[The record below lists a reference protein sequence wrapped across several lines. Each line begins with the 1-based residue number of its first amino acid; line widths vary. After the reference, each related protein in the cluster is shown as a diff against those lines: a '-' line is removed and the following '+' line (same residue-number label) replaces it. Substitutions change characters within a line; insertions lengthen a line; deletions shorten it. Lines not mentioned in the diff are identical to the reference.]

1 MALFEKVLEA
11 QVMSTHLLIRANV
24 SKAILYQAHKIATD
38 FERHYSAYKED
49 SFLNIINNNAG
60 IKPTP
65 YTEEDYALFRTSIE
79 ASKQTNGLF
88 DVTIGAL
95 SHGAY
100 HFGFANEG
108 KASQEQIETQK
119 KLVNYQNITLT
130 REDIYLQ
137 NRGMRLDLG
146 GIGKGYAAKRIANF
160 LAKYGA
166 TKILVDVGGE
176 IVTRGKAY
184 TIALKDPFNEGNIA
198 HIKTSKADMAI
209 STSGTYERFIDE
221 ENHHILNTDK
231 GTSPHYYTSMTI
243 LQNGWDI
250 DYLDAYATALFN
262 QPPSHIRQMADA
274 LNISMITID
283 NHAITSLYQT
293 QKLDLTSIEFIGLL

>member
-1 MALFEKVLEA
+1 
-11 QVMSTHLLIRANV
+11 MSTHLLIRANV
-24 SKAILYQAHKIATD
+24 SKAILHQAHKIATD
-38 FERHYSAYKED
+38 FESRYSAYKEN
-49 SFLNIINNNAG
+49 SFLNSINNNAG
-60 IKPTP
+60 IISIPCTP
-65 YTEEDYALFRTSIE
+65 EDYALFNASIK
-79 ASKQTNGLF
+79 ASQQTDGLF
-88 DVTIGAL
+88 DITIGAL

-100 HFGFANEG
+100 HFGFVNEG
-108 KASQEQIETQK
+108 KASQTQIETQK
-119 KLVNYQNITLT
+119 KLVNYQNITLSQKS
-130 REDIYLQ
+130 IYLKYK
-137 NRGMRLDLG
+137 GMRLDLG
-146 GIGKGYAAKRIANF
+146 GIGKGYAAKRIAHF
-160 LAKYGA
+160 LANNGA

-198 HIKTSKADMAI
+198 YIKTSKADIAI

-262 QPPSHIRQMADA
+262 QPPENIRQMADTLDIA
-274 LNISMITID
+274 MITID
-283 NHAITSLYQT
+283 NHTLTSLYQT
-293 QKLDLTSIEFIGLL
+293 QKLDLSSIAFINS

>member
-1 MALFEKVLEA
+1 MALFEKALEA
-11 QVMSTHLLIRANV
+11 KVMSTHLLIRANV
-24 SKAILYQAHKIATD
+24 SQNILLQAHKIATD
-38 FERHYSAYKED
+38 FESRYSAYKEN
-49 SFLNIINNNAG
+49 SFLNTINQNAG

-79 ASKQTNGLF
+79 ASKHTDGLF
-88 DVTIGAL
+88 DITIGAL

-108 KASQEQIETQK
+108 KASQKQIEAQK
-119 KLVNYQNITLT
+119 KLVNYKNIILT
-130 REDIYLQ
+130 RDDIYL
-137 NRGMRLDLG
+137 NNKGMRLDLG
-146 GIGKGYAAKRIANF
+146 GIGKGYAAKSIANF
-160 LAKYGA
+160 LAKSGA

-198 HIKTSKADMAI
+198 HIKTSKADISI
-209 STSGTYERFIDE
+209 STSGTYERLIDE
-221 ENHHILNTDK
+221 ENHHILNVNK

-262 QPPSHIRQMADA
+262 QSPKHGREMADA
-274 LNISMITID
+274 LNISMIYID

-293 QKLDLTSIEFIGLL
+293 QKLDLTSIAFINS

>member
-1 MALFEKVLEA
+1 MAFFEKALEA
-11 QVMSTHLLIRANV
+11 KVMSTHLLIRANV
-24 SKAILYQAHKIATD
+24 SKAILHQAHKIATD

-60 IKPTP
+60 VKPTP
-65 YTEEDYALFRTSIE
+65 FTEEDYALFRTSIE
-79 ASKQTNGLF
+79 ASKQTDGLF
-88 DVTIGAL
+88 DITIGAL

-108 KASQEQIETQK
+108 KASQKQIETQK

-130 REDIYLQ
+130 HESIYLK
-137 NRGMRLDLG
+137 NKGMRLDLG
-146 GIGKGYAAKRIANF
+146 GIGKGYAAKRIAHF

-176 IVTRGKAY
+176 IVTRGKTY

-198 HIKTSKADMAI
+198 YIKTSKADMSI

-243 LQNGWDI
+243 LQNGWNI

-262 QPPSHIRQMADA
+262 QPPENIRQMADA
-274 LNISMITID
+274 LDIAMITID
-283 NHAITSLYQT
+283 NHALTSLYQT
-293 QKLDLTSIEFIGLL
+293 QKLDLSSIEFINS